1 MNTATNCFQSFPS
14 CLISPLET
22 MAIDLICLV
31 AFFLFLAFPLA
42 RIPAPFSRVNCV
54 GRLGGSRGFRAWR
67 FSFFSI
73 HLIGPA
79 VWVPPTCLARPRIA
93 QRLAE

>member
-67 FSFFSI
+67 FSFFFYSFDWAGR
-73 HLIGPA
+73 LGPA
-79 VWVPPTCLARPRIA
+79 HLFGASANRAAPC
-93 QRLAE
+93 